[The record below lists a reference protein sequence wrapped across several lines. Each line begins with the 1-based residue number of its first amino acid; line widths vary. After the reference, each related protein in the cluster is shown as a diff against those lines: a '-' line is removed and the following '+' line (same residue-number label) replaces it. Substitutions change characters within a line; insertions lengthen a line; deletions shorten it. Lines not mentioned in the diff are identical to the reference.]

1 MKIYP
6 ILNNLG
12 KGKYVFIF
20 ILNERAVLIP
30 VPSSVLLVTIL
41 LIWRKISKISN
52 MDRNRTV
59 AGLDIHKDSIYLCIM
74 RHDETIIFEN
84 KYGVLTPD
92 LRQMCN
98 DMVERGV
105 TEAAMESTAVYWVP
119 VWNELC
125 ESMKLKLVNPY
136 FIKQLPGRKSDVKDA
151 QWIAECLLKNL
162 IKGSFVPEP
171 IVQDM
176 RKLNR
181 RIMDLNEDMT
191 YNCNKLDAAMQR
203 CGFRLS
209 NYVNTIKSRSY
220 QKVLGA
226 IIGGTARPDELV
238 KMVHGRTINKHGR
251 DTIKAAVTGTFS
263 EIDITIFR
271 QIKEVIDMIER
282 QIEECQKELTAL
294 CEQHFPEQF
303 RRLQTIPGVKERAAT
318 AIIAETGV
326 DMKMFATAACLVGWC
341 GLKPRNDVSNGRY
354 KSRKVTHGNRYLRQ
368 ILIEIAWGA
377 SRTRN
382 CFFSYFSYIQ
392 TTVKKK
398 SKMKIQVAIARKILV
413 AIWHMLS
420 KEQDFIDIYLKRL
433 EENRKMEEQLKSLE
447 SKMA

>member
-1 MKIYP
+1 
-6 ILNNLG
+6 
-12 KGKYVFIF
+12 
-20 ILNERAVLIP
+20 
-30 VPSSVLLVTIL
+30 
-41 LIWRKISKISN
+41 

-59 AGLDIHKDSIYLCIM
+59 AGLDIPKDSIYLCIM

-220 QKVLGA
+220 QKVLVA

>member
-1 MKIYP
+1 MKEP
-6 ILNNLG
+6 WADG
-12 KGKYVFIF
+12 
-20 ILNERAVLIP
+20 LIP

-263 EIDITIFR
+263 ETDITIFR

>member
-1 MKIYP
+1 
-6 ILNNLG
+6 
-12 KGKYVFIF
+12 
-20 ILNERAVLIP
+20 
-30 VPSSVLLVTIL
+30 
-41 LIWRKISKISN
+41 
-52 MDRNRTV
+52 MDRNRIV
-59 AGLDIHKDSIYLCIM
+59 AGLDVHKDSIYLCIM
-74 RHDETIIFEN
+74 GHDEAIVFQKT
-84 KYGVLTPD
+84 YGVLTPE
-92 LRQMCN
+92 LRQMRD

-125 ESMKLKLVNPY
+125 GSMELKLVNPY

-171 IVQDM
+171 VVQDM

-181 RIMDLNEDMT
+181 RIMDLNEDIT
-191 YNCNKLDAAMQR
+191 YNCNKLDAALQR

-209 NYVNTIKSRSY
+209 NYVTSINSKSY
-220 QKVLGA
+220 QSVLKA
-226 IIGGTARPDELV
+226 IIGGETSPEVLV
-238 KMVHGRTINKHGR
+238 RLVHGRTLNKHGR
-251 DTIKAAVTGTFS
+251 ETVKAAVTGSFTKT
-263 EIDITIFR
+263 DLTVFR
-271 QIKEVIDMIER
+271 QLKETIDLIER

-294 CEQHFPEQF
+294 CKEHFPGQYE
-303 RRLQTIPGVKERAAT
+303 RLQTIPGVKERAAT

-326 DMKMFATAACLVGWC
+326 DMRMFASAACLVGWC

-368 ILIEIAWGA
+368 ILIEIAWAA

-382 CFFSYFSYIQ
+382 CFFSNFSYIQ

-398 SKMKIQVAIARKILV
+398 SRMKIQVAIARKILV
-413 AIWHMLS
+413 AVWHMLT
-420 KEQDFIDIYLKRL
+420 KKQDFIDIYLKRL
-433 EENRKMEEQLKSLE
+433 EEHRVIVEQIRQLE
-447 SKMA
+447 PTMAN

>member
-1 MKIYP
+1 
-6 ILNNLG
+6 
-12 KGKYVFIF
+12 
-20 ILNERAVLIP
+20 
-30 VPSSVLLVTIL
+30 
-41 LIWRKISKISN
+41 

-151 QWIAECLLKNL
+151 QWIAECQLKNL

-171 IVQDM
+171 IVQDI
-176 RKLNR
+176 RKFNR

-420 KEQDFIDIYLKRL
+420 REQDFIDIYLKRL

>member
-1 MKIYP
+1 
-6 ILNNLG
+6 
-12 KGKYVFIF
+12 
-20 ILNERAVLIP
+20 
-30 VPSSVLLVTIL
+30 
-41 LIWRKISKISN
+41 

-171 IVQDM
+171 IVQDI
-176 RKLNR
+176 RKFNR

-263 EIDITIFR
+263 ETDITIFR

-303 RRLQTIPGVKERAAT
+303 RRLQTIPGVKERAAM

>member
-1 MKIYP
+1 
-6 ILNNLG
+6 
-12 KGKYVFIF
+12 
-20 ILNERAVLIP
+20 
-30 VPSSVLLVTIL
+30 
-41 LIWRKISKISN
+41 

-59 AGLDIHKDSIYLCIM
+59 AGLDVHKDSIYLCIM
-74 RHDETIIFEN
+74 GHDEAIIFE
-84 KYGVLTPD
+84 KTYGVLTPD

-98 DMVERGV
+98 DMTARGV

-125 ESMKLKLVNPY
+125 GSMELKLVNPY
-136 FIKQLPGRKSDVKDA
+136 FIKQLPGRKSDIKDA

-162 IKGSFVPEP
+162 IRGSFVPET

-191 YNCNKLDAAMQR
+191 YNTNKLDSALQR

-209 NYVNTIKSRSY
+209 NYVSRVKGRSY
-220 QKVLGA
+220 QNVLGA
-226 IIGGTARPDELV
+226 ILGGTTDPEELV
-238 KMVHGRTINKHGR
+238 NKVHGRTVSKHGR
-251 DTIKAAVTGTFS
+251 ETIKAAVTGLFS
-263 EIDITIFR
+263 KTDITIFR
-271 QIKEVIDMIER
+271 QTKEIIDTIER
-282 QIEECQKELTAL
+282 QINECQKELTAL
-294 CEQHFPEQF
+294 CEEHFPEQY

-382 CFFSYFSYIQ
+382 CFFSNFSYVQ

-398 SKMKIQVAIARKILV
+398 SRMKIQVAIARKILV
-413 AIWHMLS
+413 AVWHMLT
-420 KEQDFIDIYLKRL
+420 KGQDFIDIYLRRL
-433 EENRKMEEQLKSLE
+433 EEQRKMEEQIKRLE
-447 SKMA
+447 ATVIR

>member
-1 MKIYP
+1 
-6 ILNNLG
+6 
-12 KGKYVFIF
+12 
-20 ILNERAVLIP
+20 
-30 VPSSVLLVTIL
+30 
-41 LIWRKISKISN
+41 

-151 QWIAECLLKNL
+151 QWIAECQLKNL

-171 IVQDM
+171 IVQDI
-176 RKLNR
+176 RKFNR

-220 QKVLGA
+220 QKVLVA

-263 EIDITIFR
+263 ETDITIFR

>member
-1 MKIYP
+1 M
-6 ILNNLG
+6 N
-12 KGKYVFIF
+12 
-20 ILNERAVLIP
+20 
-30 VPSSVLLVTIL
+30 
-41 LIWRKISKISN
+41 
-52 MDRNRTV
+52 RNRTV
-59 AGLDIHKDSIYLCIM
+59 AGLDVHKDSIYLCIM
-74 RHDETIIFEN
+74 GHDEAIIFE
-84 KYGVLTPD
+84 KTYGVLTPE
-92 LRQMCN
+92 LRQMCQ
-98 DMVERGV
+98 DMVGHGV
-105 TEAAMESTAVYWVP
+105 TAAAMESTAVYWVP

-125 ESMKLKLVNPY
+125 ESMELKLVNPF

-181 RIMDLNEDMT
+181 RIMDLNDDMT
-191 YNCNKLDAAMQR
+191 YNCNKLDAALQR

-209 NYVNTIKSRSY
+209 NYVATIKSKSY

-226 IIGGTARPDELV
+226 IIDGTTNPEELT

-251 DTIKAAVTGTFS
+251 NTIGSAVTASFS
-263 EIDITIFR
+263 KTDITIFR
-271 QIKEVIDMIER
+271 QTKEVIDTIER
-282 QIEECQKELTAL
+282 QMEECQKELTAL
-294 CEQHFPEQF
+294 CQEHFPEQY
-303 RRLQTIPGVKERAAT
+303 RRIQTIPGVKERAAT

-368 ILIEIAWGA
+368 ILIEIAWAA

-382 CFFSYFSYIQ
+382 CFFSNFSYIQ

-398 SKMKIQVAIARKILV
+398 NKMKILVAIARKILV
-413 AIWHMLS
+413 AVWHMIS
-420 KEQDFIDIYLKRL
+420 KGEDFIDIYLKRL
-433 EENRKMEEQLKSLE
+433 AEHKELEEQIKRLE
-447 SKMA
+447 ATVNR

>member
-1 MKIYP
+1 
-6 ILNNLG
+6 
-12 KGKYVFIF
+12 
-20 ILNERAVLIP
+20 
-30 VPSSVLLVTIL
+30 
-41 LIWRKISKISN
+41 

-171 IVQDM
+171 IVQDI
-176 RKLNR
+176 RKFNR

-263 EIDITIFR
+263 ETDITIFR
-271 QIKEVIDMIER
+271 QIKEVIDMIEQ

>member
-1 MKIYP
+1 M
-6 ILNNLG
+6 
-12 KGKYVFIF
+12 
-20 ILNERAVLIP
+20 IP

-151 QWIAECLLKNL
+151 QWIAECQLKNL

-220 QKVLGA
+220 QKVLVA

-263 EIDITIFR
+263 ETDITIFR
-271 QIKEVIDMIER
+271 QIKEVIDMIEQ

-303 RRLQTIPGVKERAAT
+303 RRLQTMPGVKERAAT

>member
-1 MKIYP
+1 M
-6 ILNNLG
+6 N
-12 KGKYVFIF
+12 
-20 ILNERAVLIP
+20 
-30 VPSSVLLVTIL
+30 
-41 LIWRKISKISN
+41 
-52 MDRNRTV
+52 RNRTI
-59 AGLDIHKDSIYLCIM
+59 AGLDVHKDSIYLCIM
-74 RHDETIIFEN
+74 GHDEAIIFE
-84 KYGVLTPD
+84 KTYGVLTPD
-92 LRQMCN
+92 LRQMCT
-98 DMVERGV
+98 DMTDRGV

-125 ESMKLKLVNPY
+125 ESMELKLVNPY

-171 IVQDM
+171 IVQDL

-191 YNCNKLDAAMQR
+191 YNTNKLDAALQR

-209 NYVNTIKSRSY
+209 NYVSKIQSKSY
-220 QKVLGA
+220 QSVLKS
-226 IIGGTARPDELV
+226 IINGIRDPEELV
-238 KMVHGRTINKHGR
+238 KFVHGRTVNKHGR
-251 DTIKAAVTGTFS
+251 DTIKAAVTGLFS
-263 EIDITIFR
+263 DTDLIIFR
-271 QIKEVIDMIER
+271 QTKEVIDMIER
-282 QIEECQKELTAL
+282 QIKECQKELTAL
-294 CEQHFPEQF
+294 CERHFPEQY

-341 GLKPRNDVSNGRY
+341 GLRPRNDVSNGRY

-368 ILIEIAWGA
+368 ILIEIAWSA

-382 CFFSYFSYIQ
+382 CFFSNFSYIQ

-413 AIWHMLS
+413 AVWHMLT
-420 KEQDFIDIYLKRL
+420 KEEDFIDIYLKRL
-433 EENRKMEEQLKSLE
+433 EKEREMDEKLKNLNP
-447 SKMA
+447 KAVI